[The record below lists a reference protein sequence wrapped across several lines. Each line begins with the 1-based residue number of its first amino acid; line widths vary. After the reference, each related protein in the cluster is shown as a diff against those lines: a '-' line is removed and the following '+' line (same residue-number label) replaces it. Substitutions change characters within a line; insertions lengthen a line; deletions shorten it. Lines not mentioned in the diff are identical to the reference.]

1 MSCLVP
7 SFVWRECYE
16 RKANIFIAE
25 PCWEKNLVTQSILN
39 LVFTWQYVRWRS
51 RGKHWETLRFDGN
64 KINCFPRNQ
73 SLSDLLLYSWK
84 FIKPRCNGGRRS
96 TFPGNS
102 APLSSDVI
110 DFAML
115 PARRFWQETVSLLD
129 VMWRQRNP
137 WERAL
142 LGKIASYITKWIIRG
157 LEIEIWECGES
168 DSTNRCCHHWNFPIF
183 FWSFYLATN
192 GLYHLHTSP
201 RPTPSLFPSL

>member
-16 RKANIFIAE
+16 MKANIFIAE

-84 FIKPRCNGGRRS
+84 FWSWKFIKPHCNGGRRS
-96 TFPGNS
+96 TFTGNS
-102 APLSSDVI
+102 APLPSDVI

-115 PARRFWQETVSLLD
+115 PPRRFWQETVSLLN
-129 VMWRQRNP
+129 VMCRQRNQS
-137 WERAL
+137 ERAL
-142 LGKIASYITKWIIRG
+142 LGKIASYITKWIIGG
-157 LEIEIWECGES
+157 LERELWKI
-168 DSTNRCCHHWNFPIF
+168 
-183 FWSFYLATN
+183 
-192 GLYHLHTSP
+192 
-201 RPTPSLFPSL
+201 